1 MSFEFRDTDVYKL
14 SKVFYQD
21 IKLKL
26 TEENADRFITDQLRR
41 ASLSIS
47 LNIAEGYGRFHK
59 ADKRNFYV
67 TARASVYECIAA
79 LDILYNGEIPVE
91 TLGNAEQLAKMLSGL
106 IKAFCE

>member
-14 SKVFYQD
+14 SKVFYTD
-21 IKLKL
+21 IKGKLK
-26 TEENADRFITDQLRR
+26 EEGADRFITDQLRR

-67 TARASVYECIAA
+67 TARASVYECVAA
-79 LDILYNGEIPVE
+79 LDILYGGVSQKVHLKRLRNWLRCYRG
-91 TLGNAEQLAKMLSGL
+91 
-106 IKAFCE
+106 

>member
-14 SKVFYQD
+14 SKVFYTD
-21 IKLKL
+21 IKGKLK
-26 TEENADRFITDQLRR
+26 EEGADRFITDQLRR

-67 TARASVYECIAA
+67 TA
-79 LDILYNGEIPVE
+79 ILPPVKNSPKYRE
-91 TLGNAEQLAKMLSGL
+91 SLGGYATEFL
-106 IKAFCE
+106 

>member
-14 SKVFYQD
+14 SKVFYSD
-21 IKLKL
+21 IKQKLK
-26 TEENADRFITDQLRR
+26 EKDADRFITDQLRR

-67 TARASVYECIAA
+67 TAWASVYECVAA
-79 LDILYNGEIPVE
+79 LDILYDGSIPEE
-91 TLGNAEQLAKMLSGL
+91 TLNTAEQLAKMLSGL
-106 IKAFCE
+106 IKVFGE